1 VLNIF
6 LSDTAH
12 LVRHTNSFSK
22 IDITD
27 SI

>member
-1 VLNIF
+1 VLNTF
-6 LSDTAH
+6 LQDTEH
-12 LVRHTNSFSK
+12 LVKHTNSFSK